1 MKKTTKSKKFI
12 GAAIFLALLLT
23 GCSSPAGGGG
33 DTGGHQDYTDYSVSE
48 IDANSLYYIHK
59 DSHSDSDGNVFQDP
73 NWEIEKE
80 GLFAEIIDEDP
91 VFSQYPQ
98 YGDALVDTHGKVI
111 KLATHTTTSVFS
123 DKNYKNV
130 SGGNSALVIQEITVS
145 EESALSFD
153 YKCDLYYG
161 YDNEGNIHKNSL
173 QVFIDDNSEPVFE
186 TYGYGQMWQKESIVL
201 SAGTHSVCFLAK
213 ADNYYGY
220 YVTNAAYLDNITLA
234 PNTIASVDIYPK
246 GLQET
251 YVNGDKIQFSAKAL
265 RSDGSI
271 INGKDIIWTTT
282 GGNIDDNGL
291 FTPGST
297 SGTFTV
303 TATIDGKTASN
314 ETVKVHSS
322 NYLTDPVTINGHT
335 FTGTITKNNNT
346 ARSDTNKIK
355 FEDPTPRYTN
365 FTTDGFFVLKG
376 TANNTYPRVFIRK
389 QGEGA
394 LTSDNKYNPD
404 YPYQADIIL
413 PTGEFEQRIWLRWG
427 DGAYDVWVEEA
438 NVTFFEDYDGYEGA
452 WKTWNI
458 PQAADNWSYFN
469 VVNKTNL
476 NYSEEDCAF
485 LMPSDNCQCD
495 DFLITNAF
503 NSVMAELPE
512 NATLGQKLRALYDWE
527 ARRSHY
533 DYVSFTDTSTT
544 KRKRQDA
551 LHVLKYGMCVC
562 EGYADLYTAF
572 ARLLGVKAAYQSSAN
587 LAHAWTE
594 LYYNG
599 ERKMVDVTWDDPSAN
614 MSTDKNP
621 TAENYWYFLIDPDDA
636 SHAKRDS
643 EGNTIEPYQ
652 YDRVTDYSRS
662 VN

>member
-1 MKKTTKSKKFI
+1 MKKTIKSKMFI
-12 GAAIFLALLLT
+12 GAAMLFALLLA
-23 GCSSPAGGGG
+23 GCSQPAGGG
-33 DTGGHQDYTDYSVSE
+33 TGINHGFTDYSVSE

-59 DSHSDSDGNVFQDP
+59 DSHNS
-73 NWEIEKE
+73 
-80 GLFAEIIDEDP
+80 IDETSNWNITYTGYAQLIDADP
-91 VFSQYPQ
+91 VFAQFQQ
-98 YGDALVDTHGKVI
+98 YGDALIDTQGKVYQI
-111 KLATHTTTSVFS
+111 ATHKKGINEEGKEVIYYCNSYMTI
-123 DKNYKNV
+123 DGINV
-130 SGGNSALVIQEITVS
+130 L

-153 YKCDLYYG
+153 YKCDLLNWTDSTGTYINYFM
-161 YDNEGNIHKNSL
+161 
-173 QVFIDDNSEPVFE
+173 VFIDGTENPVFKQ
-186 TYGYGQMWQKESIVL
+186 TGNFQMWQNKSIIL
-201 SAGTHSVCFLAK
+201 SPGTHSVDFVVYTEK
-213 ADNYYGY
+213 GY
-220 YVTNAAYLDNITLA
+220 SGTGITNSVYIDNITLSS
-234 PNTIASVDIYPK
+234 NIVDTVEIYPK

-251 YVNGDKIQFSAKAL
+251 YVNGDKIQFKAKAL

-314 ETVKVHSS
+314 ETVKVHGS
-322 NYLTDPVTINGHT
+322 NYLTEPVTINEHT
-335 FTGTITKNNNT
+335 FTGKINPIDYTYRIN
-346 ARSDTNKIK
+346 TNKIT
-355 FEDPTPRYTN
+355 FMDPTPKYSN

-376 TANNTYPRVFIRK
+376 TAKNTCAFVRVVKLDDDDSTDKEFDWN
-389 QGEGA
+389 
-394 LTSDNKYNPD
+394 SKYINYYIMRPGD
-404 YPYQADIIL
+404 
-413 PTGEFEQRIWLRWG
+413 FEQRIWLRFG
-427 DGAYDVWVEEA
+427 DGDYDVAIFEA
-438 NVTFFEDYDGYEGA
+438 SIDFFEDYDGYEGA
-452 WKTWNI
+452 YNGASWEGSNDPGSYTWFHVRNSTTFNHSDDDCTYLL
-458 PQAADNWSYFN
+458 PSY
-469 VVNKTNL
+469 
-476 NYSEEDCAF
+476 YI
-485 LMPSDNCQCD
+485 QCD

-503 NSVMAELPE
+503 NSVMAELPA

-572 ARLLGVKAAYQSSAN
+572 ARLLGVKSAYQSSAN

-599 ERKMVDVTWDDPSAN
+599 EWKMVDLTWDDPA
-614 MSTDKNP
+614 TKYTVEKYP
-621 TAENYWYFLIDPDDA
+621 TAENYWYFLIDPNDA

-662 VN
+662 AN

>member
-80 GLFAEIIDEDP
+80 GLFAEIIDVDP
-91 VFSQYPQ
+91 IFSKYPQ
-98 YGDALVDTHGKVI
+98 YGDALVDTHGKVL
-111 KLATHTTTSVFS
+111 KLATHTTTTTFE
-123 DKNYKNV
+123 DTDNV
-130 SGGNSALVIQEITVS
+130 NVGNSAIIIKNITIS

-153 YKCDLYYG
+153 YKCDLFYG
-161 YDNEGNIHKNSL
+161 YGNGELHLSYLRVYIDNKAA
-173 QVFIDDNSEPVFE
+173 FE
-186 TYGYGQMWQKESIVL
+186 AYGSGQMWQNGSVILAE
-201 SAGTHSVCFLAK
+201 GTHTVVFIVQT
-213 ADNYYGY
+213 DGWWNTGI
-220 YVTNAAYLDNITLA
+220 TNAAYIDNITIA
-234 PNTIASVDIYPK
+234 PNTIDSVEIYPK

-251 YVNGDKIQFSAKAL
+251 YVNGDKIQFKAKAL

-271 INGKDIIWTTT
+271 ISGKSIIWDTT
-282 GGNIDDNGL
+282 GGTIDEDGL

-314 ETVKVHSS
+314 ETVKVHGS

-335 FTGTITKNNNT
+335 FTGNITKINNVS
-346 ARSDTNKIK
+346 RSDTNNIR
-355 FEDPTPRYTN
+355 FYDPSPIYSN
-365 FTTDGFFVLKG
+365 FKADGFFVLKG
-376 TANNTYPRVFIRK
+376 HANNKSVCVAVFK
-389 QGEGA
+389 KDDDDTTNLEWE
-394 LTSDNKYNPD
+394 NPD
-404 YPYQADIIL
+404 YPYKEYI
-413 PTGEFEQRIWLRWG
+413 EFKPGDFESRIWLRFG
-427 DGAYDVWVEEA
+427 DGDYEIFITEA
-438 NVTFFEDYDGYEGA
+438 SINYYSDYDGYKGA
-452 WKTWNI
+452 SYGTWNWSG
-458 PQAADNWSYFN
+458 AADTFTWLHVKNE
-469 VVNKTNL
+469 TGL
-476 NYSEEDCAF
+476 TYSADDSAF
-485 LMPSDNCQCD
+485 LMPSSNCQCD
-495 DFLITNAF
+495 DFLISNAF

-527 ARRSHY
+527 AKRSHY
-533 DYVSFTDTSTT
+533 DFVSFTDTSTT

-551 LHVLKYGMCVC
+551 VHVIKYGMCVC

-572 ARLLGVKAAYQSSAN
+572 ARLLGVKSAFQWSN
-587 LAHAWTE
+587 YWCHDWTE

-599 ERKMVDVTWDDPSAN
+599 EWKMVDLTWDDPSAN
-614 MSTDKNP
+614 MSTNKNP